1 VPGCIAP
8 CYDIVT
14 GRGRRRGDQAGRRA
28 PVRSAA
34 DRRSA
39 IADVEGPMRRRRYT
53 IVGTG
58 SRAGLYIDGISGAY
72 RESAELVALCDVSQ
86 ARMDWHNRRL
96 VGQEGGAPPPT
107 YLAHDFDRMVAD

>member
-1 VPGCIAP
+1 VFWH
-8 CYDIVT
+8 DIIT
-14 GRGRRRGDQAGRRA
+14 GRSHPGDQAGRRA

-34 DRRSA
+34 GPRSP
-39 IADVEGPMRRRRYT
+39 IPDLEGPMSRRRRYG

-58 SRAGLYIDGISGAY
+58 SRAGLYIDGISGTY
-72 RESAELVALCDVSQ
+72 SESAELVALCDVSQ